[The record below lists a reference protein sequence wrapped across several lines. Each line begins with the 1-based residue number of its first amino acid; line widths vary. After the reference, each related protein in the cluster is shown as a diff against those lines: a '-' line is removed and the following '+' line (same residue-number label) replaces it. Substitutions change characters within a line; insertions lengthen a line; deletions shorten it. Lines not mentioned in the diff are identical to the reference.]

1 VENEFSLKKIPR
13 FLLTMHFPADNFT
26 NMLALLQ
33 HQAQA
38 HADAVAY
45 VLPDRVITYRRFWSR
60 IERACARLQ
69 GEWGVRQGD
78 VVAYAGNG
86 HPDALILYFALLR
99 LGASLL
105 PLEALAPEV
114 VRAALIGQPISLV
127 LHDDG
132 MTFDTVKAQPLQRL
146 LEAWCHYEPLCV
158 DEVSSSARLLLR
170 SEQDELQTLTM
181 DHLLSAMAPHAR
193 SLYVGRQIF
202 SLDIL
207 TSVIFPALHAGR
219 ELIFAATDTAGE
231 RQRTGS

>member
-1 VENEFSLKKIPR
+1 MEKISG
-13 FLLTMHFPADNFT
+13 FLLTMSFPADNST
-26 NMLALLQ
+26 KMLALLQ

-38 HADAVAY
+38 HSDAVAY

-78 VVAYAGNG
+78 VVAYVGHG

-105 PLEALAPEV
+105 PLETLTPEV
-114 VRAALIGQPISLV
+114 VQTALTSQPVSLV

-132 MTFDTVKAQPLQRL
+132 MTFDTANTQPLQL
-146 LEAWCHYEPLCV
+146 LLQDWCHCEPICV
-158 DEVSSSARLLLR
+158 EEVSSSAQLLL
-170 SEQDELQTLTM
+170 SADNGELHSLTV
-181 DHLLSAMAPHAR
+181 DHLLSAMAPQAR
-193 SLYVGRQIF
+193 SLFVGDRIF

-207 TSVIFPALHAGR
+207 TSVIFPALHAAR
-219 ELIFAATDTAGE
+219 ELIFIATDTAST